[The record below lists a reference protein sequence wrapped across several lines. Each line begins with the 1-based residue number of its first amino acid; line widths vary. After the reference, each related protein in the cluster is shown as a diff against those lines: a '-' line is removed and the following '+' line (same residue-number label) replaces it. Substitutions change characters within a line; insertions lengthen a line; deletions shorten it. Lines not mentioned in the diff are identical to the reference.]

1 MLALAIRRR
10 RLLVFRFERRWLA
23 RASLAPVRMVQET
36 GIVLWALA
44 LHLAR
49 IRQVR
54 SAYRAFSFPAG
65 RQDAVSAG
73 RRAVVTLAD
82 ALGTSEGLDLIY
94 ANPAEIFVFRG
105 RYDAPEIYKLD
116 ASSADALLLAAAFQ
130 LQPRDVVFVSTYNL
144 GRMSRV
150 LTQILP
156 AVQAIWQTWDIVRR
170 R

>member
-1 MLALAIRRR
+1 MHALRFAVLWWLALAGWWLLLVGTNAGLEELAGACAATLGTVLALAIRRR

-82 ALGTSEGLDLIY
+82 ALGPNTTPVDMDCETGLVLRH
-94 ANPAEIFVFRG
+94 E
-105 RYDAPEIYKLD
+105 LD
-116 ASSADALLLAAAFQ
+116 PRHASN
-130 LQPRDVVFVSTYNL
+130 T
-144 GRMSRV
+144 
-150 LTQILP
+150 LP
-156 AVQAIWQTWDIVRR
+156 
-170 R
+170 

>member
-1 MLALAIRRR
+1 MHALRFAVLWWLALAGWWLLLVGTNAGLEELAGACAATLGTAFALAVRRC
-10 RLLVFRFERRWLA
+10 RLLIFRFERHWLA

-82 ALGTSEGLDLIY
+82 ALGPNTTPVDMDCETGLVLRH
-94 ANPAEIFVFRG
+94 E
-105 RYDAPEIYKLD
+105 LD
-116 ASSADALLLAAAFQ
+116 PRHASN
-130 LQPRDVVFVSTYNL
+130 T
-144 GRMSRV
+144 
-150 LTQILP
+150 LP
-156 AVQAIWQTWDIVRR
+156 
-170 R
+170 